1 MTVNDAVAPATLMT
15 ASSLMPSSAASG

>member
-1 MTVNDAVAPATLMT
+1 MSVNDAVAPATLMT